1 MDEIRFTNRENV
13 KKFKELG
20 INQVLIDEFKKNEE
34 KIMTLESINSY
45 KSNFPNNKIVDNIE
59 IGEECIEKGL
69 VITPLNKCK
78 FVIPL
83 EAVDRIIEF
92 KNNLRDNIIHR
103 KPENFLILYPSKYSK
118 LKNKEIPLEEI
129 GIYYSPHSLFILRNF
144 SIELLEIKKK
154 PKKASI
160 IKQAAALLK
169 ISGSNIDSFDKA
181 IGSLVGCL
189 IIFGLISAIIFL
201 GSKSIIASL
210 IVFLL
215 YFTILIN
222 TFYKSVIEPLD
233 NRDKIIEEANDI
245 EFII

>member
-103 KPENFLILYPSKYSK
+103 KPENFLIL
-118 LKNKEIPLEEI
+118 
-129 GIYYSPHSLFILRNF
+129 
-144 SIELLEIKKK
+144 
-154 PKKASI
+154 
-160 IKQAAALLK
+160 
-169 ISGSNIDSFDKA
+169 
-181 IGSLVGCL
+181 
-189 IIFGLISAIIFL
+189 
-201 GSKSIIASL
+201 
-210 IVFLL
+210 
-215 YFTILIN
+215 
-222 TFYKSVIEPLD
+222 
-233 NRDKIIEEANDI
+233 
-245 EFII
+245 